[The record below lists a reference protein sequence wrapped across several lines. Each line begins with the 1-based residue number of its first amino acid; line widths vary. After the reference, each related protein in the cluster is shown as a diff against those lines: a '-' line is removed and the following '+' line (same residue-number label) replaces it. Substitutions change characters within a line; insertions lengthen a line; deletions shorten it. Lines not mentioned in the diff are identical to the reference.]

1 MKTPWGGGFG
11 LRRCSIVFCAC
22 FAALLAGC
30 GGRGSPAAPP
40 SITLSVSPATTL
52 IYPAQPAVTVNVGVA
67 RQGTVGAISLSVAV
81 PAGAAV
87 AIQSPGA
94 SSAGSLSFTATTAG
108 AGAYPLTVTATDGK
122 TSASTPLT
130 LTVGAVVQIGK
141 ATTGKFN
148 EAMSDTIFPADW
160 NLNFFAQN
168 PTATQIMGT
177 LLPQHILLPTA
188 LRGVP
193 QMTGSTWDFTTID
206 AVTQPVLTVGDRSPE
221 LRLFPAPAFMYV
233 NGDNTADFLD
243 PTFQQFAGYAQNLV
257 RYYNTGGFTSSDG
270 VSHVS
275 PSYPNTKITW

>member
-168 PTATQIMGT
+168 PTARK
-177 LLPQHILLPTA
+177 LWA
-188 LRGVP
+188 LCCRSISCC
-193 QMTGSTWDFTTID
+193 Q
-206 AVTQPVLTVGDRSPE
+206 QRCVG
-221 LRLFPAPAFMYV
+221 Y
-233 NGDNTADFLD
+233 
-243 PTFQQFAGYAQNLV
+243 
-257 RYYNTGGFTSSDG
+257 
-270 VSHVS
+270 H
-275 PSYPNTKITW
+275 K